1 MKSLL
6 LNGIFQMKVKEKG
19 VNKLTD
25 IQANGRLRVVIT
37 GVGIMSP
44 LGHTAGENWESLLNG
59 RSGIG
64 PITQFDSSHLPVHI
78 AGEIKDFNPGDYMNF
93 KEARRVS
100 RGSQLAIA
108 ATRMAL
114 QDAGLNTPLPD
125 GERVATI
132 MGTGAGG
139 LEVADREISNLRSK
153 GFSRVSPFAMVGFL
167 PNMPAYHVSLLAG
180 AKGPISTVVTACAS
194 GTQAIGEALDVIR
207 NGRADMAIAGGVEG
221 LVHEA
226 SIAGFAAMRALST
239 RNDDPRG
246 ASRPFDLDR
255 DGTVMSEG
263 AGIVI
268 LERLDHAQARGARIY
283 AEVNGYASSSDA
295 FHISQPDPLA
305 SGAIRAM
312 RWALEDAGV
321 STFEIDYINAHG
333 TSTPLNDATE
343 TFAIKKLFG
352 EHAYEIPVSASK
364 SVLGHAMGA
373 SGAIEAIFCAY
384 ALSCSIIPPTWNY
397 ETPDPDCDLDYVPN
411 APRPSELRHI
421 LSNSFGMG
429 GQNACL
435 VMSRMNGEIP

>member
-1 MKSLL
+1 MNQGDNNLAL
-6 LNGIFQMKVKEKG
+6 MNV
-19 VNKLTD
+19 
-25 IQANGRLRVVIT
+25 NGRPRVVVT
-37 GVGIMSP
+37 GVGIISP
-44 LGHTAGENWESLLNG
+44 LGNTAGENWDSLLNG

-78 AGEIKDFNPGDYMNF
+78 AGEVKDFDPGDHMNF
-93 KEARRVS
+93 KEARRIS
-100 RGSQLAIA
+100 RASQLAIA

-114 QDAGLNTPLPD
+114 RDAGLEIPLPD
-125 GERVATI
+125 GERIATI

-139 LEVADREISNLRSK
+139 LEVADRELTILRSK
-153 GFSRVSPFAMVGFL
+153 GFNRLSPFAMVGFL

-180 AKGPISTVVTACAS
+180 SKGPISTVVAACAS
-194 GTQAIGEALDVIR
+194 GTQAVGEALDIIR

-221 LVHEA
+221 LVHES
-226 SIAGFAAMRALST
+226 SIAGFARMRALSM
-239 RNDDPRG
+239 RNNDPQG
-246 ASRPFDLDR
+246 ASRPFDLNR

-263 AGIVI
+263 AGVLI
-268 LERLDHAQARGARIY
+268 LERLDHALNRGATIY
-283 AEVNGYASSSDA
+283 AELTGYASSSDA

-312 RWALEDAGV
+312 RWSLEDASV
-321 STFEIDYINAHG
+321 SPHQIDYINAHG

-343 TFAIKKLFG
+343 TYAIKKLFG
-352 EHAYEIPVSASK
+352 EQAYEIPVSASK

-384 ALSCSIIPPTWNY
+384 ALNNGIIPPTWNY

-411 APRPSELRHI
+411 APRAGELQHV
-421 LSNSFGMG
+421 LTNSFGMG

-435 VMSRMNGEIP
+435 VMSRLNGETR